1 VCLRFAPVIGIKKS
15 GAPWL
20 RPKSGHAIFRSR
32 FWRAPKRIRFWKKSS
47 FSELRDE
54 ALMGLLSRLLKGA
67 TLFLPIFDYFRAL
80 KLSAGPIA
88 SSPLKGPTR
97 PFSLFRRI
105 LSI

>member
-20 RPKSGHAIFRSR
+20 RPKSEGAIFRFLRKRGFTLIPFSKSER
-32 FWRAPKRIRFWKKSS
+32 FSQ
-47 FSELRDE
+47 LCDG

-67 TLFLPIFDYFRAL
+67 TLFLPIFGYFRAL

-88 SSPLKGPTR
+88 SSPLKGLTR

-105 LSI
+105 LSS